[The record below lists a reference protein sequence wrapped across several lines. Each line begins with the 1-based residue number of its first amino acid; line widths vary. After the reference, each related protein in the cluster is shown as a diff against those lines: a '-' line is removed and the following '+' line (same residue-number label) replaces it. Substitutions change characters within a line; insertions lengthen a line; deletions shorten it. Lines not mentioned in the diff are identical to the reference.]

1 MPRKFKSFEHLLEAD
16 PKYGELLFGKVI
28 NCIMQDGKKSIAQRL
43 FYQTLDI
50 IQSKVPDKDA
60 KEVLRTAIENVKPKV
75 ELKPR
80 RIGGATYQVPVE
92 VAPKRQQS
100 LAIRWLI
107 KFAREK
113 KGKPFA
119 YKFAEEII
127 SAYKGEGAAIRKKEE
142 THKMAEANRA
152 FARYAW

>member
-50 IQSKVPDKDA
+50 IRSKVPDKDA